1 MKKKKSY
8 KNFDRITKVLH
19 GHTIFFLQPELS
31 QSESYMQGPSP
42 STHGFVEEHLEMGSH
57 YRGAPINMVTMKASL
72 WDLNDSLPVDQSV
85 SHE

>member
-31 QSESYMQGPSP
+31 QSESYVQGPSP
-42 STHGFVEEHLEMGSH
+42 SAQGFEEEHLEIQ
-57 YRGAPINMVTMKASL
+57 IN
-72 WDLNDSLPVDQSV
+72 SV
-85 SHE
+85 VCPRVFDPDTKQIQIKTQI